1 MNSSLCHGW
10 IDHRRH
16 TPRVHAFRYPI
27 GMFYLDLAEQASLLR
42 LSRLLRPW
50 RVAPL
55 CWRERDYLPTLT
67 RAGIPLV
74 QAVREVVGQAL
85 GSVPQGAIHLLT
97 QPRSWGLSFN
107 PVSFF
112 FCHDT
117 AGRLAA
123 ILCEVRNTPWRERHH
138 YVLPVT
144 PGEPHLFQVAK
155 AFHVSPF
162 LPRDMDYRMRFLIQ
176 GSHIRVHMEN
186 WRAGQK
192 VFEADLALQRRPLDA
207 PALRRYVL
215 AFPWMSLRT
224 VSAIYWQALRLLFK
238 RTPLHDHQASD
249 GSLTVGQTAHKDP
262 DHVRTHPERH

>member
-10 IDHRRH
+10 IGHRRQ

-27 GMFYLDLAEQASLLR
+27 GMLYLDLAEQQQVLG

-50 RVAPL
+50 RMAPL
-55 CWRERDYLPTLT
+55 CWRERDYLPALT
-67 RAGIPLV
+67 REGISLI
-74 QAVREVVGQAL
+74 QAVRTIVEQAL
-85 GSVPQGAIHLLT
+85 GSTPQGAIHLLT

-107 PVSFF
+107 PVSFY
-112 FCHDT
+112 FCHEAD
-117 AGRLAA
+117 GRLAA

-138 YVLPVT
+138 YVLPVR
-144 PGEPHLFQVAK
+144 PGEPHAFQVAK

-176 GSHIRVHMEN
+176 DTRIRVRMEN
-186 WRAGQK
+186 WRAGHK
-192 VFEADLALQRRPLDA
+192 VFEADLALQRGPLDA
-207 PALRRYVL
+207 PALRCYFL

-238 RTPLHDHQASD
+238 RTPLHDHQASHGD
-249 GSLTVGQTAHKDP
+249 LSVGEPVHEDP
-262 DHVRTHPERH
+262 DDVRTHPERH